1 LRWGSQP
8 LNHAARIPDGM
19 RIGVFLLGLALLA
32 APALS
37 GHAASDPSKP
47 KPAAKLKLPTGL
59 RGAVP
64 AANTALNPGPN
75 PGLAALATP
84 LTPTSRTSPAPKPL
98 ASLVTPVVAAPDV
111 GQCRIDC
118 AHSYYFCPSEPSSTE
133 CSSTWSQCVTGC
145 SHPPLTIERVASD
158 FAAIAH

>member
-1 LRWGSQP
+1 
-8 LNHAARIPDGM
+8 M
-19 RIGVFLLGLALLA
+19 RIGVFLMGLVVLT

-64 AANTALNPGPN
+64 ASNAASTTGTSARPT
-75 PGLAALATP
+75 ALATP
-84 LTPTSRTSPAPKPL
+84 LTPIVRTSPAPKPL
-98 ASLVTPVVAAPDV
+98 ASLARPVVAAPDV

-145 SHPPLTIERVASD
+145 SHPPLTIERVAGD
-158 FAAIAH
+158 LAAIPR